1 LASLSWLFSGYNNLK
16 SKIMRFIFEQS
27 LTNEARA
34 LINKGRG
41 AYTLGAGTLHVDQY
55 GGRTYIVHE
64 VNGLGN
70 WHLLVQG
77 QGETIEAIQADT

>member
-1 LASLSWLFSGYNNLK
+1 LAFLSWLFSGFNNLK

-70 WHLLVQG
+70 WHLLVEG
-77 QGETIEAIQADT
+77 KGETIEAIQGDT